1 MYHIY
6 TKHLIYSEST
16 KDITRRII
24 KVVTCFA
31 RMGTK
36 EEQRGKKGKNT
47 PVPSPT
53 PFRINASTIPSRFLS
68 PLLKKDWWFWF
79 AIHHNLLLQISKFIY
94 SVLFFYMHGS
104 SKLHSWKLGLW
115 PPYTVH
121 WFDTEPEK
129 D

>member
-68 PLLKKDWWFWF
+68 PLLKKD
-79 AIHHNLLLQISKFIY
+79 
-94 SVLFFYMHGS
+94 
-104 SKLHSWKLGLW
+104 
-115 PPYTVH
+115 
-121 WFDTEPEK
+121 
-129 D
+129 